1 MPLTVNSLGTVSFLL
16 SLRIFNIFLRI
27 KMDENRRIVDPPKNT
42 PPAIGFEE
50 FEGTS
55 KIDVFLSSN
64 LLSAATVS

>member
-1 MPLTVNSLGTVSFLL
+1 
-16 SLRIFNIFLRI
+16 
-27 KMDENRRIVDPPKNT
+27 MDENRRIVDPPKNT

-64 LLSAATVS
+64 LLSAAAVS